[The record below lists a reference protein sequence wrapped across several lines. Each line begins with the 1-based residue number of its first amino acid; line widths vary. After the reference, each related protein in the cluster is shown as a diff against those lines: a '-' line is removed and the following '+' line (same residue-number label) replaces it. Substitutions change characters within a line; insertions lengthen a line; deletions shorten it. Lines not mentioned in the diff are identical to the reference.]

1 MQKALDDFEECIRRV
16 HALHALYI
24 SFAARLTA
32 AVDLSDILR
41 AEVVLAVSA
50 LDYFIHELTRIGML
64 ESWVGTRA
72 QTDALQRYQLPLS
85 IAKQLSNVGTAQQVL
100 DAEIRTKHSFLSFQ
114 HPDKVADAIRLFSEV
129 RLWDE
134 VGREIGLPAQIVK
147 SSLSLIVDRRNKIA
161 HEADIDPSY
170 PGQRWPIDVPMVEE
184 IFDKIEAICRA
195 IFKVST

>member
-1 MQKALDDFEECIRRV
+1 MQKALDDFEACMRRV
-16 HALHALYI
+16 RALHALYF

-64 ESWVGTRA
+64 ESWLGTRA
-72 QTDALQRYQLPLS
+72 QTDALQRYQLSLS
-85 IAKQLSNVGTAQQVL
+85 IAKRLSNVGTAQQVL
-100 DAEIRTKHSFLSFQ
+100 DAEIRTRHSFLSFQ

-134 VGREIGLPAQIVK
+134 VGREIGLPAPLVK

>member
-1 MQKALDDFEECIRRV
+1 
-16 HALHALYI
+16 
-24 SFAARLTA
+24 
-32 AVDLSDILR
+32 
-41 AEVVLAVSA
+41 
-50 LDYFIHELTRIGML
+50 ML

-72 QTDALQRYQLPLS
+72 QTDALQRYQLPLP
-85 IAKQLSNVGTAQQVL
+85 IAKGLSNVGTAQQVL

-134 VGREIGLPAQIVK
+134 VGREIGLPAPVIK